1 MDVDD
6 PCAPPAGKARPPLS
20 GVRVVD
26 TSRVLAGPFCGAILA
41 DLGAE
46 VVRLEHP
53 EQTDE
58 VRGWAPVVDGTAAAF
73 AAVNH
78 SKRGI
83 GVDLSHPGGARV
95 FSRLLGTAD
104 VLIDN
109 YRPGTLEKFGFGP
122 SALRDISPRLIHCA
136 IRAFPTGTRDED
148 LPGYEAAIQA
158 YSGIMDLTGERGGD
172 PVRCGPSVVDLGT
185 GMASAIAVLAA
196 LRQRDRTG
204 QGGRVEPAL
213 LRTATNL
220 VNFQLAAYS
229 LGGVLPR
236 RFGSGHPSLV
246 PYGTFHAADGPV
258 LLAASNDR
266 LWARMWRILSPAD
279 ATTPWPSLAERV
291 DNRDALN
298 GMIAG
303 KVCTWKR
310 GDLLAALVAAGIP
323 AAPVQTLPEYLA
335 DETLETA
342 GVVERLPLHGGRDVL
357 LAGRLF
363 AGDLPGIARR
373 RPPAIGEHTDEVLA
387 QLGFDADELSRLRA
401 AGAIR

>member
-1 MDVDD
+1 MAAAD
-6 PCAPPAGKARPPLS
+6 PHSQATDQIGPPLS
-20 GVRVVD
+20 GVRIID
-26 TSRVLAGPFCGAILA
+26 ASRVLAGPFCGAILA

-46 VVRLEHP
+46 VIRMEHP
-53 EQTDE
+53 EQMDE

-78 SKRGI
+78 SKHGI
-83 GVDLSHPGGARV
+83 GVDLSHPGGAEI
-95 FSRLLGTAD
+95 FKRLLRTSD

-109 YRPGTLEKFGFGP
+109 YRPGTLAKFGFDWP
-122 SALRDISPRLIHCA
+122 VLHRINPRLIHCS
-136 IRAFPTGTRDED
+136 IRAFPTGTRDEN

-158 YSGIMDLTGERGGD
+158 YSGIMSMTGERNGD

-196 LRQRDRTG
+196 LRQRERTG
-204 QGGRVEPAL
+204 QGSYVEPAL

-229 LGGVLPR
+229 LGGILPQ

-246 PYGTFHAADGPV
+246 PYGTFHTADGPV

-266 LWARMWRILSPAD
+266 LWLRMWRILFPGEETRY
-279 ATTPWPSLAERV
+279 ATLAERV
-291 DNRDALN
+291 TNRDALN
-298 GMIAG
+298 GLLAG
-303 KVCTWKR
+303 KVCMWKR
-310 GDLLAALVAAGIP
+310 DDLLAKLFSAGIP

-342 GVVERLPLHGGRDVL
+342 GVVERVALRNDREIL
-357 LAGRLF
+357 LAGSLF
-363 AGDLPGIARR
+363 GGDLPKRR
-373 RPPAIGEHTDEVLA
+373 RYRPPAVGEHTDDVLSE
-387 QLGFDADELSRLRA
+387 LGVAAGELSRLRE